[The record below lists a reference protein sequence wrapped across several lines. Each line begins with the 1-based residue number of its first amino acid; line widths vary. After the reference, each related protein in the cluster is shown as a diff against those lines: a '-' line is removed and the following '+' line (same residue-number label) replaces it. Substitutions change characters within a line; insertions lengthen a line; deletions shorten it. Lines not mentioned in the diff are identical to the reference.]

1 MYIEDLVQPLL
12 TSLHALSHNTSEV
25 FVAHGRNR
33 QAEGAFLKVSS
44 GRFSFADVPEEQL
57 HNVYQCSD
65 VRVLKLTR
73 LAHASLAR
81 C

>member
-1 MYIEDLVQPLL
+1 MYIEELVQPLL
-12 TSLHALSHNTSEV
+12 ISLHALSHDTSEV
-25 FVAHGRNR
+25 YLAHGRNR
-33 QAEGAFLKVSS
+33 QAEGAFLKASS
-44 GRFSFADVPEEQL
+44 GRFSHMDVPGEQL

-73 LAHASLAR
+73 LAHTSPAR